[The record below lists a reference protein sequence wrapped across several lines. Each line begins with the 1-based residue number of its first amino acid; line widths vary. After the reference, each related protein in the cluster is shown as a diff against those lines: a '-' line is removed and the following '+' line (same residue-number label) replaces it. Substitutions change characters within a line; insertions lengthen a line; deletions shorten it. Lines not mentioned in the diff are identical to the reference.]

1 MFVNQFIQFMKKEG
15 EHSNSLRNIFVFA
28 NEIINKNYTKISVD
42 VYCKF

>member
-1 MFVNQFIQFMKKEG
+1 MLVNNCRG
-15 EHSNSLRNIFVFA
+15 EANIETLPQYIFVFA